1 MSSPLRGDLT
11 RSLTLLGVGLGYLI
25 CVFFGMYDSP
35 IFIAAIAVLP
45 VAIVVIG
52 FFYTLPNFCG
62 VLLPPVVEGQ
72 PGFSVDGVAAQPFPQ
87 GITYRIF
94 MKKLW
99 LLAVVPMISFVL
111 WSAISLGWIKGN
123 ADNPLPLYGS
133 MVVLGLS
140 FWIAARWRHERTLL
154 RMNGTTLAFIQGITR
169 SQARYEFFD
178 QRGERRGGTERFFV
192 SLVAGMPAPIMV
204 DLRNPDCS
212 RLFASFWFA
221 RFQVADSRHI
231 SPESLVRREG
241 G

>member
-1 MSSPLRGDLT
+1 MADQRTKLIIVTTAMSQS
-11 RSLTLLGVGLGYLI
+11 
-25 CVFFGMYDSP
+25 F
-35 IFIAAIAVLP
+35 
-45 VAIVVIG
+45 
-52 FFYTLPNFCG
+52 
-62 VLLPPVVEGQ
+62 
-72 PGFSVDGVAAQPFPQ
+72 
-87 GITYRIF
+87 F
-94 MKKLW
+94 MKIR

-140 FWIAARWRHERTLL
+140 FWIAVRWRHERALL

-178 QRGERRGGTERFFV
+178 QQGERRGGTERFFV